1 MELHGR
7 AGPAIQVPPGVP
19 TRNID
24 RTPNGES
31 SLMHTTSATF
41 VRRARTCCWI
51 LVALACL
58 PAAAA
63 DRVLVN
69 AKVFTANPL
78 QPYAAAVAV
87 RDGRILAVGS
97 EADVRAAAVPGADVV
112 DLGGHTLVPGLID
125 SHVHAV
131 WGGIV
136 SLLATDLKNELGSVA
151 ELGPIA
157 AEAKRSGRGM
167 SGDVLVISG
176 VPLAIWSHVDQ
187 LNALFSTGEYAR
199 QPVFLRGMDG
209 HTGWAN
215 AALRKR
221 AGLTAAYLR
230 GLDEGRRAYFGHD
243 AALEPNGF
251 AVDEGRSLIDAKIPA
266 PDAAKNL
273 AGAEAAVRY
282 LNGLGITSWLD
293 PLVDEGKLI
302 AYRDLAAAGK
312 LTAHVAALPVVK
324 PSDAHPL
331 DEVLAL
337 RREFANVPGLTIPGV
352 KVFADGVVEY
362 PSQTAAMTT
371 PYANTG
377 KRGDLLFEPERFA
390 ALCIEADRLGLL
402 VHTHAIGDR
411 AVHETLNGIEAARKA
426 NGPNA
431 LPHTITHLQFIQPGD
446 IPRFKA
452 LGVVASYQLLWAGAG
467 TDTIDLV
474 KPYVDPAIY
483 PWQYPARS
491 VLDAGGLIAGASDWF
506 VSSPNPFLA
515 MYVAETRRGEKGVLD
530 ANQDMPREAMLYA
543 YTRNAA
549 VAMEQ
554 ERVVGSIEPGKQADL
569 AVLDR
574 DVLTIPPE
582 DLKDTRVLRT
592 MVAGEWVYSAP

>member
-1 MELHGR
+1 M
-7 AGPAIQVPPGVP
+7 Q
-19 TRNID
+19 TK
-24 RTPNGES
+24 
-31 SLMHTTSATF
+31 SATA
-41 VRRARTCCWI
+41 VRRAFAMSWVVCAFAW
-51 LVALACL
+51 LPALASDL
-58 PAAAA
+58 L
-63 DRVLVN
+63 LVN
-69 AKVFTANPL
+69 AKVFTANPV

-87 RDGRILAVGS
+87 RDGRILAVGG
-97 EADVRAAAVPGADVV
+97 RAEVSAAIGPAASVV
-112 DLGGHTLVPGLID
+112 DLGGHALMPGLID

-136 SLLATDLKNELGSVA
+136 SLLATDLKNQLASVA

-176 VPLAIWSHVDQ
+176 IPLEIWSHVDQ
-187 LNALFSTGEYAR
+187 LNALFSGGEYAN

-215 AALRKR
+215 AALRRR

-230 GLDEGRRAYFGHD
+230 GVSESRRAYFGHD

-251 AVDEGRSLIDAKIPA
+251 AVDEGRDIIDAKVPA

-273 AGAEAAVRY
+273 AGAEAAVQY
-282 LNGLGITSWLD
+282 LHSLGITSWLD
-293 PLVDEGKLI
+293 PLVDDAKLV

-324 PSDAHPL
+324 PNAAHPL
-331 DEVLAL
+331 DEVLAM
-337 RREFANVPGLTIPGV
+337 RRKFAGVPGLTIPGI

-362 PSQTAAMTT
+362 PSQTAAMTA

-377 KRGDLLFEPERFA
+377 KRGDLLFDPERFA
-390 ALCIEADRLGLL
+390 ALCIDADRQGLL

-411 AVHETLNGIEAARKA
+411 AVHETLNGIEAARRA
-426 NGPNA
+426 NGPNT

-491 VLDAGGLIAGASDWF
+491 LLNAGGMIAGASDWF

-530 ANQDMPREAMLYA
+530 ANEDLPREAMLYA
-543 YTRNAA
+543 YTRHAA
-549 VAMEQ
+549 VAMMQ
-554 ERVVGSIEPGKQADL
+554 ERAIGSIEPGKQADF

-574 DVLTIPPE
+574 DVLTVSPDE
-582 DLKDTRVLRT
+582 LKDTRVLRT
-592 MVAGEWVYSAP
+592 MVAGEWVYTAP

>member
-1 MELHGR
+1 MQN
-7 AGPAIQVPPGVP
+7 AILAV
-19 TRNID
+19 
-24 RTPNGES
+24 
-31 SLMHTTSATF
+31 L
-41 VRRARTCCWI
+41 RRSGLLLCL
-51 LVALACL
+51 LVAIGTA
-58 PAAAA
+58 PTFAA

-69 AKVFTANPL
+69 AKVFTGNPL
-78 QPYAAAVAV
+78 QPYAAAVAI
-87 RDGRILAVGS
+87 RDGRILAVGGRA
-97 EADVRAAAVPGADVV
+97 EVAAAAGPAAEVI
-112 DLGGHTLVPGLID
+112 DLGGHALMPGMID
-125 SHVHAV
+125 SHIHAV
-131 WGGIV
+131 WGGVV
-136 SLLATDLKNELGSVA
+136 SLLSTDVKNELGSVA

-157 AEAKRSGRGM
+157 AEARRSGRGM

-176 VPLAIWSHVDQ
+176 IPLAIWSHVDQ
-187 LNALFSTGEYAR
+187 LNALFSSPEYAN

-230 GLDEGRRAYFGHD
+230 GLDESRRAYYGHD

-251 AVDEGRSLIDAKIPA
+251 AVDAGRNLIDKQVPE
-266 PDAAKNL
+266 PDARKTL
-273 AGAEAAVRY
+273 AGAEAALNY
-282 LNGLGITSWLD
+282 LHSLGITSWLD
-293 PLVDEGKLI
+293 PLVDESRLA

-312 LTAHVAALPVVK
+312 LTAHVAALVVVK
-324 PSDAHPL
+324 PNDPHPL
-331 DEVLAL
+331 EETLAL
-337 RREFANVPGLTIPGV
+337 RKKFANVPGLTIPGI

-371 PYANTG
+371 PYANSG
-377 KRGDLLFEPERFA
+377 KAGDLLFDPKRFA
-390 ALCIEADRLGLL
+390 ALCIDADKRGLL

-426 NGPNA
+426 NGPSG
-431 LPHTITHLQFIQPGD
+431 LPHTITHLQFIQPTD
-446 IPRFKA
+446 IPRFKE
-452 LGVVASYQLLWAGAG
+452 LGVIASYQLLWASAE

-491 VLDAGGLIAGASDWF
+491 VLDAGGTIAGASDWF

-515 MYVAETRRGEKGVLD
+515 IYQAETRRGSKGVLD
-530 ANQDMPREAMLYA
+530 ANEDMPREAMLYA

-549 VAMEQ
+549 VAMGQ
-554 ERVVGSIEPGKQADL
+554 QRVIGSIEPGKQADL

-574 DVLTIPPE
+574 DVLTVAPDE
-582 DLKDTRVLRT
+582 LRGTRVLRT
-592 MVAGEWVYSAP
+592 MVAGEWVYTAP

>member
-1 MELHGR
+1 M
-7 AGPAIQVPPGVP
+7 
-19 TRNID
+19 N
-24 RTPNGES
+24 
-31 SLMHTTSATF
+31 ATVAAV
-41 VRRARTCCWI
+41 VRRARAACCVLI
-51 LVALACL
+51 ALACL
-58 PAAAA
+58 PATAA
-63 DRVLVN
+63 DRLLVN
-69 AKVFTANPL
+69 TKVFTANPQ

-87 RDGRILAVGS
+87 RDGRVLAVGS
-97 EADVRAAAVPGADVV
+97 RAEVAAAAGRDAEVV

-176 VPLAIWSHVDQ
+176 IPLETWSHIDQ
-187 LNALFSTGEYAR
+187 LNALFGSAEYAS

-215 AALRKR
+215 AALRRR

-251 AVDEGRSLIDAKIPA
+251 AVDEGRNLIDAKVPP
-266 PDAAKNL
+266 PDAAKTL
-273 AGAEAAVRY
+273 AGAEAAVHY
-282 LNGLGITSWLD
+282 LNSLGITSWLD
-293 PLVDEGKLI
+293 PLVDEAKLV
-302 AYRDLAAAGK
+302 AYRELALSGK

-324 PSDAHPL
+324 PNDPHPL
-331 DEVLAL
+331 DEVVAL
-337 RREFANVPGLTIPGV
+337 RRKFANVPGLTIPGV

-362 PSQTAAMTT
+362 PSQTAAMTA

-377 KRGDLLFEPERFA
+377 KRGDLLFDPERFA
-390 ALCIEADRLGLL
+390 ALCIEADRQGLL

-411 AVHETLNGIEAARKA
+411 AVHETLNGIEAARRA

-452 LGVVASYQLLWAGAG
+452 LGVIASYQLLWAGAG

-474 KPYVDPAIY
+474 QPYVDPAIY

-491 VLDAGGLIAGASDWF
+491 VLDAGGVVAGASDWF

-530 ANQDMPREAMLYA
+530 ANEDMPREAMLYA

-554 ERVVGSIEPGKQADL
+554 ERVVGSIEPGKQADF

-574 DVLTIPPE
+574 DVLTVSPE
-582 DLKDTRVLRT
+582 ELKGTRVLRT
-592 MVAGEWVYSAP
+592 MVAGEWVYTER

>member
-1 MELHGR
+1 MVVPSER
-7 AGPAIQVPPGVP
+7 WTRKIAGLPAPEEMVM
-19 TRNID
+19 N
-24 RTPNGES
+24 
-31 SLMHTTSATF
+31 ATVAAV
-41 VRRARTCCWI
+41 VRRARAACCVLI
-51 LVALACL
+51 ALACL
-58 PAAAA
+58 PATAA
-63 DRVLVN
+63 DRLLVN
-69 AKVFTANPL
+69 TKVFTANPQ

-87 RDGRILAVGS
+87 RDGRVLAVGS
-97 EADVRAAAVPGADVV
+97 RAEVAAAAGRDAEVV

-176 VPLAIWSHVDQ
+176 IPLETWSHIDQ
-187 LNALFSTGEYAR
+187 LNALFGSAEYAS

-215 AALRKR
+215 AALRRR

-251 AVDEGRSLIDAKIPA
+251 AVDEGRNLIDAKVPP
-266 PDAAKNL
+266 PDAAKTL
-273 AGAEAAVRY
+273 AGAEAAVHY
-282 LNGLGITSWLD
+282 LNSLGITSWLD
-293 PLVDEGKLI
+293 PLVDEAKLV
-302 AYRDLAAAGK
+302 AYRELALSGK

-324 PSDAHPL
+324 PNDPHPL
-331 DEVLAL
+331 DEVVAL
-337 RREFANVPGLTIPGV
+337 RRKFANVPGLTIPGV

-362 PSQTAAMTT
+362 PSQTAAMTA

-377 KRGDLLFEPERFA
+377 KRGDLLFDPERFA
-390 ALCIEADRLGLL
+390 ALCIEADRQGLL

-411 AVHETLNGIEAARKA
+411 AVHETLNGIEAARRA

-452 LGVVASYQLLWAGAG
+452 LGVIASYQLLWAGAG

-474 KPYVDPAIY
+474 QPYVDPAIY

-491 VLDAGGLIAGASDWF
+491 VLDAGGVVAGASDWF

-530 ANQDMPREAMLYA
+530 ANEDMPREAMLYA

-554 ERVVGSIEPGKQADL
+554 ERVVGSIEPGKQADF

-574 DVLTIPPE
+574 DVLTVSPE
-582 DLKDTRVLRT
+582 ELKGTRVLRT
-592 MVAGEWVYSAP
+592 MVAGEWVYTER